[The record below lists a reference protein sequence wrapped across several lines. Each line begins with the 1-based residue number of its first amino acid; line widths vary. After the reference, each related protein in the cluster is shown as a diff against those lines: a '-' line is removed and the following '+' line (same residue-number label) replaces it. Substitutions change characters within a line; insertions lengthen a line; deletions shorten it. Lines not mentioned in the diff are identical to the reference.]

1 MHNHELAP
9 AELYQP
15 CRLEG
20 LSFDTT
26 SQLEALPGIIGQPRA
41 IEALRFGVEI
51 TQPGYNIFAAGPQG
65 SGARELI
72 LELLKQRAS
81 GRSVPDDWCYVY
93 NFDQPHRPVAIN
105 LPPGVG
111 RHFRDDMDRT
121 VEDMQIALAAAF
133 DSEEYR
139 RLRHE
144 LEEEFANQQK
154 QTLSGL
160 REKAQERGLAMIET
174 PVGFALTP
182 ADEQGNPMTPDQV
195 QRMSDE
201 ERASFAERGE
211 AIEREAKEIMQKAP
225 RVHRE
230 MHERERQLQR
240 ETAARA
246 LEPLFAELRRRYDQ
260 PAVVEYLRAVEED
273 ACENYKD
280 ILSTREKHP
289 SNHSSSKENGQ
300 PQSAARHLPPPL
312 ATDGVL
318 RRYRVNLLVERE
330 PGAQGAPVHY
340 EDHPSFCNIAGRVD
354 YMVQMGTLVTDFNLI
369 KPGALHKANG
379 GYLVMD
385 ALKLLMQPLVW
396 EALKRSIR
404 AGQARLETPQDELG
418 LFHTV
423 SLEPEPIPMDLTIVL
438 LGSPLLYHLLLSADP
453 DFGELFKV
461 VSDFGSDIERTP
473 ESEALY
479 ARMIATFI
487 QKDKLLPF
495 DRAAVQRV
503 IERNS
508 RIIGDAGRL
517 SARIEAIR
525 DLLREAHY
533 WARHAGQEVVHDEHV
548 ERAIEAQGYRSD
560 RVRERIGEEIQ
571 RGTILIETDGARIG
585 QVNALSVFA
594 FGDFL
599 FGRPSKVTA
608 RTRAGRGEFID
619 IERAVTLGE
628 PIHSKGVLILRGF
641 LAGRYARNLPLSLSA
656 SLVFEQSYGPVEG
669 DSASLAELC
678 ALLSSIAE
686 APVQQS
692 MAITGSVDQ
701 QGDVQPV
708 GAINEKIEGFFDV
721 CRTRGLT
728 GDQGV
733 ILPAANVQH
742 LMLRKDVIDAVANG
756 RFHLYPVSSVD
767 EAAEALT
774 GMPPQALNGRVS
786 ANLEKYAS
794 ERRRMGPNGEQEAE
808 ETPEFAELLKV

>member
-1 MHNHELAP
+1 
-9 AELYQP
+9 
-15 CRLEG
+15 
-20 LSFDTT
+20 
-26 SQLEALPGIIGQPRA
+26 
-41 IEALRFGVEI
+41 
-51 TQPGYNIFAAGPQG
+51 
-65 SGARELI
+65 
-72 LELLKQRAS
+72 
-81 GRSVPDDWCYVY
+81 
-93 NFDQPHRPVAIN
+93 
-105 LPPGVG
+105 
-111 RHFRDDMDRT
+111 
-121 VEDMQIALAAAF
+121 
-133 DSEEYR
+133 
-139 RLRHE
+139 
-144 LEEEFANQQK
+144 
-154 QTLSGL
+154 
-160 REKAQERGLAMIET
+160 
-174 PVGFALTP
+174 
-182 ADEQGNPMTPDQV
+182 
-195 QRMSDE
+195 MSDE

-211 AIEREAKEIMQKAP
+211 EIEREAKEIMQKAP

-240 ETAARA
+240 ETAVRA

-260 PAVVEYLRAVEED
+260 PAVVDYLKAVEED

-300 PQSAARHLPPPL
+300 PQSAARHMPPPL

-330 PGAQGAPVHY
+330 PEAEGAPVHY
-340 EDHPSFCNIAGRVD
+340 EDHPSFANIAGRVD

-404 AGQARLETPQDELG
+404 AGQARLETPEEELG
-418 LFHTV
+418 LFRTA
-423 SLEPEPIPMDLTIVL
+423 SLEPGPIPLDIKIVL

-461 VSDFGSDIERTP
+461 VSDFGSDIERTA

-503 IERNS
+503 VERNS
-508 RIIGDAGRL
+508 RIIGDARRL

-533 WARHAGQEVVHDEHV
+533 WATHSRQEVVHDEHV
-548 ERAIEAQGYRSD
+548 ERAIEAQEYRSD

-594 FGDFL
+594 FGDFF

-608 RTRAGRGEFID
+608 RTRAGRGEFLD

-641 LAGRYARNLPLSLSA
+641 LAGRYVRSLPLSLSA

-686 APVQQS
+686 APVRQS

-708 GAINEKIEGFFDV
+708 GAINEKIEGFFNV
-721 CRTRGLT
+721 CRSRGLT

-742 LMLRKDVIDAVANG
+742 LMLRKDVIEAVANG

-767 EAAEALT
+767 EAAEVLT
-774 GMPPQALNGRVS
+774 GMPPEALNGRVS
-786 ANLEKYAS
+786 ANLEKYAR
-794 ERRRMGPNGEQEAE
+794 ERRRTSPNGEQEAE
-808 ETPEFAELLKV
+808 ETPELAELLKV